1 MNYCLIEKVDFC
13 GYDRFLLCLTFESIA
28 NYLTEIES
36 APEIVRCSGEILI
49 DQLLVTGDGDN
60 RFISCSL
67 QDGKLDMA
75 TARIVIP
82 DGRFRKITAEL
93 LHDNFVY
100 VEHSI
105 LTEYQRECIKK
116 GIVF

>member
-1 MNYCLIEKVDFC
+1 MNCCLIEEIDFC
-13 GYDRFLLCLTFESIA
+13 GYDRFLLCLTFESIV

-36 APEIVRCSGEILI
+36 APAMIKCSGKILI

-60 RFISCSL
+60 RFISCSFL
-67 QDGKLDMA
+67 DGKLDMP
-75 TARIVIP
+75 TAQIVIP
-82 DGRFRKITAEL
+82 DRRFRSITVKL

-105 LTEYQRECIKK
+105 LTEHQRERIKK
-116 GIVF
+116 GISF